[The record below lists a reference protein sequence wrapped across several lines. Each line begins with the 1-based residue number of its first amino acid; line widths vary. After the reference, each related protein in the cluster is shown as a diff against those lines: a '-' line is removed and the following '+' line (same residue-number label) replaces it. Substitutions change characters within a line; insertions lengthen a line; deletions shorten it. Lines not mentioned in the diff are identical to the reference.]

1 MSLSNDLPLDA
12 VVPSASKYLDKNDVG
27 ESGKDLTI
35 KSVDRVQVDDKDPN
49 SVKAVLNWVQPDVK
63 PMVLNK
69 TNKNRLSVILKAT
82 TVGDLIGKT
91 VNVFNDPMVEF
102 GGEITG
108 GIRIRA
114 AADPALNGNGDAAP
128 NDSIPF

>member
-1 MSLSNDLPLDA
+1 MPLDA
-12 VVPSASKYLDKNDVG
+12 AVPSQSKYLDKNDVG
-27 ESGKDLTI
+27 EGGKNLTI
-35 KSVDRVQVDDKDPN
+35 KTLDRVQVDDKDPN
-49 SVKAVLNWVQPDVK
+49 SVKTVIHWTQDAK

-82 TVGDLIGKT
+82 TVGDIIGKT

-108 GIRIRA
+108 GIRIRQA
-114 AADPALNGNGDAAP
+114 AADDAPAASP
-128 NDSIPF
+128 NDEIPF